1 MQLLQLPVEAPVSV
15 PTGPRE
21 RALEEGVAAL
31 GDVDLLAILLGTGLA
46 GRPVGVVAAAV
57 LDAVGGLEGL
67 ARVGPAVIAEQAG
80 VGTAKALRVA
90 AALELGARAAR
101 RPQALAR
108 VSDSREVAAFMTPR
122 LGALPHEELWLLC
135 LDARNRVRSLRRV
148 GMGGVHGL
156 SVRPGDVLR
165 AAIYEAAVSVVL
177 VHNHPSG
184 DPTPSPE
191 DLGMTRQL
199 VEAGRLVGIPLL
211 DHVIVAPSG
220 TYTSLLDLGAI
231 EPG

>member
-1 MQLLQLPVEAPVSV
+1 MPA
-15 PTGPRE
+15 GPRE

-31 GDVDLLAILLGTGLA
+31 GDADLLAILLGTGLA
-46 GRPVGVVAAAV
+46 GRPVGVVAATL
-57 LDAVGGLEGL
+57 LDELGSLEGL
-67 ARVGPAVIAEQAG
+67 ARVGPAVIAEQPG
-80 VGTAKALRVA
+80 VGTAKALRIA

-101 RPQALAR
+101 RPHALAR
-108 VSDSREVAAFMTPR
+108 VSDSAQVAAYMIPR

-148 GMGGVHGL
+148 AMGGVHGL
-156 SVRPGDVLR
+156 SIRPCDVLR
-165 AAIYEAAVSVVL
+165 AAIYEAAVSMVL

-191 DLGMTRQL
+191 DVAMTRQL

-220 TYTSLLDLGAI
+220 TYASLLDLGAI
-231 EPG
+231 ARE